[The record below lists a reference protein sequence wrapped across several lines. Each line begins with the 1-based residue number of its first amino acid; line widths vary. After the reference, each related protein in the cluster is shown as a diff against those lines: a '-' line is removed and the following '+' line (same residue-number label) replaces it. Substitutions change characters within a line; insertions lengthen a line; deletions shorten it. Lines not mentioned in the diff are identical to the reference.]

1 MYIPMMFPL
10 YIYISIYIIIYTQLY
25 IYTRV
30 YTVYML
36 GVPSTSWFTKPMKI
50 LGIGAIIQLS
60 RYGQF
65 QFMG

>member
-1 MYIPMMFPL
+1 MMFPL
-10 YIYISIYIIIYTQLY
+10 YIYIYNYLY

-36 GVPSTSWFTKPMKI
+36 GGPSTSWFTKPMKI

-65 QFMG
+65 RFMG